1 MIFFNINLVLQS
13 ELSPEKE
20 KGHPDPY
27 VRGQDG
33 FLMRLT

>member
-13 ELSPEKE
+13 ELSPEKG

>member
-1 MIFFNINLVLQS
+1 MILFNINLVLQAS
-13 ELSPEKE
+13 CPPKKE
-20 KGHPDPY
+20 KGHPDPH

>member
-1 MIFFNINLVLQS
+1 MILFNIILVLQS
-13 ELSPEKE
+13 ELSPEKG

>member
-27 VRGQDG
+27 VLGQDG